1 LLGKLYL
8 QQPPNPFL
16 EVVVAVSV
24 VKTIRTLGSFEV
36 ENKYRR
42 VSRLGDRLDE
52 LSATVNWNAFRDTL
66 EKTRPPSSGPG
77 RPEYDRVQL
86 FKMLV
91 LQSWYGLSDEQLEYQ
106 TADRFS
112 FQKFLGFPETIP
124 DYTTI
129 WNFREQLVKLEL
141 FDSLLDEL
149 NKQLDARGLKV
160 RKGVIQDASVIT
172 ADPGKKRIAELKN
185 KSEEGKGVSYS
196 PNQLA
201 HMDLDASSTA
211 KNGQYVFGYKAHVK
225 CDAEFQLIRAV
236 VVTTASVHDS
246 QVSLEEDGD
255 GPVYRDRAY
264 AGIPL
269 SAKGVTDCTMHKAYR
284 GRPVTPRQKLQNT
297 RFSKT
302 RCLGERPFAVIK
314 RVFHGEHVFVKTNE
328 RVGLLVGLRCFGY
341 NIYRAF
347 GLSRANS

>member
-1 LLGKLYL
+1 M
-8 QQPPNPFL
+8 
-16 EVVVAVSV
+16 SV
-24 VKTIRTLGSFEV
+24 VKSIRSLGSFEV
-36 ENKYRR
+36 ENKYIR

-52 LSATVNWNAFRDTL
+52 LTAQVNWNAFRPLL
-66 EKTRPPSSGPG
+66 EKTHAPTSGPG
-77 RPEYDRVQL
+77 RPAYDRVLL

-106 TADRFS
+106 VADRFS
-112 FQKFLGFPETIP
+112 FQKFLEFPETIP

-129 WNFREQLVKLEL
+129 WQFREQLVKLNL
-141 FDSLLDEL
+141 FNSLLNEL
-149 NKQLDARGLKV
+149 NRQLDAKGLQV

-196 PNQLA
+196 PNQLS

-225 CDAEFQLIRAV
+225 CDAKNQLIQAV

-246 QVSLEEDGD
+246 QVQLEEDGD
-255 GPVYRDRAY
+255 GPMYRDRAY
-264 AGIPL
+264 AGIPIN
-269 SAKGVTDCTMHKAYR
+269 AVGVTDCTMHKAYR
-284 GRPVTPRQKLQNT
+284 GCPVTPRQVRQNQ
-297 RFSKT
+297 RFSKI

-314 RVFHGEHVFVKTNE
+314 RVFHGNHVFVKTCE
-328 RVGLLVGLRCFGY
+328 RVGLVVGLRCLAY
-341 NIYRAF
+341 NIYRAY
-347 GLSRANS
+347 GLSRVNS

>member
-1 LLGKLYL
+1 M
-8 QQPPNPFL
+8 
-16 EVVVAVSV
+16 VVAVAV

-36 ENKYRR
+36 ENQYRR

-52 LSATVNWNAFRDTL
+52 LSATINWNAFRNTL
-66 EKTRPPSSGPG
+66 EKTCPPSSGPG
-77 RPEYDRVQL
+77 RPAYDRVQL

-124 DYTTI
+124 DYSTI
-129 WNFREQLVKLEL
+129 WQFREQLVKLEL
-141 FDSLLDEL
+141 FNVLLSAL

-185 KSEEGKGVSYS
+185 KSEEGKGVSYT
-196 PNQLA
+196 PNQLS
-201 HMDLDASSTA
+201 HIDLDASSTA

-236 VVTTASVHDS
+236 VTTTASVHDS

-269 SAKGVTDCTMHKAYR
+269 NASGVVDCTMHKAYR
-284 GRPVTPRQKLQNT
+284 GRPVTPRQVRQNT
-297 RFSKT
+297 QFSKT

-314 RVFHGEHVFVKTNE
+314 RVFHGSHVFVKTNE
-328 RVGLLVGLRCFGY
+328 RAGLVIGLRCFGY

-347 GLSRANS
+347 GLSRKNS